1 VTVEQFM
8 QENYKEL
15 QDASSRISSNSDLA
29 EELLHYCV
37 ELFLRRSDCST
48 VVASG
53 GARFFIVR
61 IMMNQWKSTTSEFYH
76 TYRKP
81 NEEITG
87 EYEDT
92 IYEEDP
98 SYMERADRVREELAK
113 LPWYDRKLF
122 DTFVDENHTVSS
134 LARAT
139 QIPRT
144 SVSLTINRIRRHVK
158 IVVDQ
163 NNNNQNEKTDQMEI
177 QEHGD
182 LLRDGRGKD
191 DAGRHETEGETRNQ
205 PQN

>member
-1 VTVEQFM
+1 MVEQFM
-8 QENYKEL
+8 QESYRDLK
-15 QDASSRISSNSDLA
+15 DASNRISSNSDLS

-37 ELFLRRSDCST
+37 ELFLRRPDCSA

-61 IMMNQWKSTTSEFYH
+61 IMLNQWKSITSEFYH
-76 TYRKP
+76 TYRKH
-81 NEEITG
+81 NDEITG

-92 IYEEDP
+92 VYEEDP

-158 IVVDQ
+158 TVVDQ
-163 NNNNQNEKTDQMEI
+163 NNNKQNEQTNQMEI
-177 QEHGD
+177 QGHGD
-182 LLRDGRGKD
+182 LLRDSRAQD
-191 DAGRHETEGETRNQ
+191 DVGRHETEGETGDRPKN
-205 PQN
+205 